1 MLKCVNILVL
11 KQSKRS
17 KRLRDKHRKLVKGF
31 LENGYDH
38 YIYYPD
44 ANLTI
49 LYHIKKK
56 FYLTIDGLEVSAGL
70 HDKFNSRKC
79 LDE

>member
-1 MLKCVNILVL
+1 MNGRHK
-11 KQSKRS
+11 
-17 KRLRDKHRKLVKGF
+17 KLVKGF
-31 LENGYDH
+31 LENGYDD
-38 YIYYPD
+38 YICYGN